1 LRPSFFYDT
10 AEEDEKSNGC
20 ALPADLFLPEE
31 AAENEKTGMHRPDD
45 DSGLFI
51 PSAQILIVCMMQS
64 PDLYH

>member
-31 AAENEKTGMHRPDD
+31 ARKMKRPECIV
-45 DSGLFI
+45 LTMI
-51 PSAQILIVCMMQS
+51 PVFSFHLRKS
-64 PDLYH
+64 